1 MASSKVAIANGA
13 LQKLGARRIESLTQ
27 DHPNARTMS
36 AAFDGARDSLL
47 RSFDWSFAIK
57 RASIA
62 ADAIGPTWGDWS
74 RYTIPNDYLR
84 LLRNDETGYQVDW
97 KIEGLFILSR
107 DASPLKIRYIA
118 RIEDVNYYDALFTE
132 ALELRL
138 AGDTCEEITQS
149 ASKAEMI
156 GRQYD
161 RVIQEARLNGAIE
174 KGAQDFPED
183 EWLTARY

>member
-1 MASSKVAIANGA
+1 MASSKVSIANGA
-13 LQKLGARRIESLTQ
+13 LQKLGASRIESLTQ
-27 DHPNARTMS
+27 NHPNARTMS

-47 RSFDWSFAIK
+47 RSYDWSFAIK

-62 ADAIGPTWGDWS
+62 ADVDGPEWGDWT
-74 RYTIPNDYLR
+74 RYTIPNDMLR
-84 LLRNDETGYQVDW
+84 LLRNDESGYQVDW

-107 DASPLKIRYIA
+107 DAAPLKIRYIA
-118 RIEDVNYYDALFTE
+118 RIEDVNFYDALFTE

-149 ASKAEMI
+149 TAKAQMI
-156 GRQYD
+156 DAQYKM
-161 RVIQEARLNGAIE
+161 VINEARLNGSIE

-183 EWLTARY
+183 EWLIARY